1 MRDRFRLFWNRH
13 FWRSP
18 KMCKIIT
25 LHCWFPT
32 PSFNLIVAYKLNRLF
47 LCLNWSIIYLD
58 RAIVWQELSRFVGFF
73 LLSFQVL
80 IINRSP
86 EALIGCELNKSNYG
100 SEIAVT
106 QYSKLESLTSL
117 VNQENVIF
125 KYSLVTHKDET
136 LNKSVNIFPS
146 KMCAWKDR
154 NYFLCENESD

>member
-1 MRDRFRLFWNRH
+1 ML
-13 FWRSP
+13 
-18 KMCKIIT
+18 
-25 LHCWFPT
+25 
-32 PSFNLIVAYKLNRLF
+32 
-47 LCLNWSIIYLD
+47 
-58 RAIVWQELSRFVGFF
+58 GFF

-136 LNKSVNIFPS
+136 LDKSVNIFPS
-146 KMCAWKDR
+146 KMCMKGQKLFSLRERERLDAKI
-154 NYFLCENESD
+154 